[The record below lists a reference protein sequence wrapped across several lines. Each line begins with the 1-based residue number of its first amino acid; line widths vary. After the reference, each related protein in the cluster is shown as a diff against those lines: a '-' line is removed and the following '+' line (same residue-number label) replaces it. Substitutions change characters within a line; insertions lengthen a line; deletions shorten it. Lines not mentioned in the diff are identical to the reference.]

1 MKNKLEDLR
10 NHLFVALEG
19 LLDEEKPL
27 EIERAKAVA
36 QVGAVLVET
45 AKVEVKAI
53 EVMKLNGG
61 TGFLQLAHQE
71 GPRS

>member
-10 NHLFVALEG
+10 NHLFVAIEG
-19 LLDEEKPL
+19 LLDRENPL

-36 QVGAVLVET
+36 HVGSVLIET

-53 EVMKLNGG
+53 EVLGG
-61 TGFLQLAHQE
+61 TGGSGFLQLSQE
-71 GPRS
+71 RKP

>member
-10 NHLFVALEG
+10 NHLFAAMEG

-36 QVGAVLVET
+36 HVGSVLIES
-45 AKVEVKAI
+45 AKVEVKAL
-53 EVMKLNGG
+53 EVLGVTGG
-61 TGFLQLAHQE
+61 SGFLQLSQE
-71 GPRS
+71 RKP